1 MRLQTAIDRYL
12 KEALGVPHDKR
23 LATSSSFVQ
32 ARAKVSHA
40 AFVEVNALSVNYFYE
55 KLNTA
60 YYNGHRLVAIDGTV
74 LTVPKTPDNI
84 KVFGK
89 NVLSTNAKWL
99 KAQVSFAT
107 DVQNNICLDAQIGAY
122 KESERDMAKEQINKL
137 GQGNLFLFDRGYY
150 SYDLLNTLDVTSN
163 EYCFRVQKK
172 ANKEIID
179 FVNDPDRTDDIV
191 FINDIKVRLTKV
203 ELDNGETEYLLS
215 SLLDFEKYTK
225 AELKQL
231 YHLRWGIEEQY
242 KDIKHAITIENFSG
256 KSPEFIKQD
265 FYAKILSYNL
275 SMMLFKDNVERIAN
289 KPVKSKAKRK
299 YRYKANKR
307 AILSKFKET
316 YIKLFL
322 KAVSVMDV
330 ISDAVI
336 SIAKEAVPIITNRH
350 YPRAITHKAKIKTS
364 RAYITVT

>member
-12 KEALGVPHDKR
+12 KEALDVPHDKR

-32 ARAKVSHA
+32 ARAKLSHM
-40 AFVEVNALSVNYFYE
+40 AFVEANVLSVNYFYD
-55 KLNTA
+55 KLNTTS
-60 YYNGHRLVAIDGTV
+60 YNGYRLIAIDGTV
-74 LTVPKTPDNI
+74 LTVPKTSNNV
-84 KVFGK
+84 KEFGK

-107 DVQNNICLDAQIGAY
+107 DILNNICIDAQIGAY
-122 KESERDMAKEQINKL
+122 KESERDMAVQQINKL
-137 GQGNLFLFDRGYY
+137 GPGNLYLFDRGYY
-150 SYDLLNTLDVTSN
+150 SHGLLKTLDATSN
-163 EYCFRVQKK
+163 EYCFRVQRK

-179 FVNDPDRTDDIV
+179 FVNDSNRTDEIV
-191 FINDIKVRLTKV
+191 SIDNIKVRLTKV

-225 AELKQL
+225 EELKKL

-275 SMMLFKDNVERIAN
+275 SMMLFKDNVERVAN
-289 KPVKSKAKRK
+289 KPVKGKAKRK
-299 YRYKANKR
+299 YKYKANKR
-307 AILSKFKET
+307 AILSKFKEA

-322 KAVSVMDV
+322 KAGSIIEV
-330 ISDAVI
+330 ILDAVI

-350 YPRAITHKAKIKTS
+350 YPRAITYKAKIKTS
-364 RAYITVT
+364 RTYIAVT